1 MPVPPQITPLPAAPS
16 RSEGQTA
23 FNAKADPF
31 IAALPPM
38 VTQTNAAIAFINE
51 TAVDASEAIEASATA
66 VAAKNAALASA
77 NNAAASATAAESA
90 QGSIGNLALIHSL
103 TIGMMRRF

>member
-1 MPVPPQITPLPAAPS
+1 MPTPPQITPLPAAPS

-66 VAAKNAALASA
+66 VAAKDAAVAY
-77 NNAAASATAAESA
+77 AAAAQASATAAESA
-90 QGSIGNLALIHSL
+90 QGSLGNLALMYAIALAS
-103 TIGMMRRF
+103 